1 LNGYYFRSSLTGQCP
16 GTAVSVIGMGNLT
29 ITDAGEDNQL
39 WECFVDNVSIGSKP
53 PTLFPENNW
62 VLCKADLL
70 PDSQHN
76 ITLRAIVV
84 NQNTFWF
91 DRIVYSPSS
100 SVNLDLSLI
109 KVDSSDPSV
118 TYSAGWQDMRDI
130 EKMTLQR
137 GANATVNFSG
147 EFLAFMRQKLLRN
160 WAYNRYRDFT

>member
-1 LNGYYFRSSLTGQCP
+1 
-16 GTAVSVIGMGNLT
+16 M
-29 ITDAGEDNQL
+29 
-39 WECFVDNVSIGSKP
+39 
-53 PTLFPENNW
+53 
-62 VLCKADLL
+62 
-70 PDSQHN
+70 
-76 ITLRAIVV
+76 
-84 NQNTFWF
+84 
-91 DRIVYSPSS
+91 
-100 SVNLDLSLI
+100 DLSLI